1 MVMMIAVGGSRLE
14 AGNSVAGIDA
24 LDETQLDE
32 GVESSVDRRDPDRP
46 ARPAQIVV
54 DVLGAEAAVLTPEQ
68 LDYRLPGTATA
79 VARSRERAQGVLR
92 PGGLRLGHGPSV
104 SSGA

>member
-1 MVMMIAVGGSRLE
+1 MVMVIAVCGSRLE
-14 AGNSVAGIDA
+14 PGNSVAGIDA

-32 GVESSVDRRDPDRP
+32 SVESSVDRRDPDRP

-92 PGGLRLGHGPSV
+92 PGGLLRGHAPSV

>member
-14 AGNSVAGIDA
+14 PGNPVAGIDA

-32 GVESSVDRRDPDRP
+32 GVESSVDRRDPNRP

-54 DVLGAEAAVLTPEQ
+54 DVLCAKAAVLAPEQ
-68 LDYRLPGTATA
+68 LDHRLPGAATA
-79 VARSRERAQGVLR
+79 VARGRERAQGVLR
-92 PGGLRLGHGPSV
+92 PGGLRRGHGPSV

>member
-1 MVMMIAVGGSRLE
+1 MMIAVCRSRLE
-14 AGNSVAGIDA
+14 PGNPVSGIDA

-46 ARPAQIVV
+46 ARPAQMVV
-54 DVLGAEAAVLTPEQ
+54 NVLGAEAAVLTSKQ
-68 LDYRLPGTATA
+68 FHNRLPGPASA
-79 VARSRERAQGVLR
+79 VTRSRERAQGVLR
-92 PGGLRLGHGPSV
+92 PGLRRGHGASV

>member
-1 MVMMIAVGGSRLE
+1 MVIAVCRSRLE
-14 AGNSVAGIDA
+14 AGDPVSGIDA

-46 ARPAQIVV
+46 ARPAQMVV
-54 DVLGAEAAVLTPEQ
+54 DVLGAEAAVLTSQQ
-68 LDYRLPGTATA
+68 LHHRLPGAAMA
-79 VARSRERAQGVLR
+79 VARSRERGQGVLR
-92 PGGLRLGHGPSV
+92 PGGLRRGHGPSV

>member
-1 MVMMIAVGGSRLE
+1 MIAVCRSRLE
-14 AGNSVAGIDA
+14 PGNPVTGIDT

-32 GVESSVDRRDPDRP
+32 GVECSVDRRDPDRSP
-46 ARPAQIVV
+46 RPAQMVV
-54 DVLGAEAAVLTPEQ
+54 DVLGAEAAVLTSKQ
-68 LDYRLPGTATA
+68 LHHCLPGAAAT

-92 PGGLRLGHGPSV
+92 PGGLRCGHGPSV